1 MDEEGIS
8 MFAGITGASPEVAR
22 GFLEMAG
29 GDVERAITL
38 FFENPD
44 LASGVG
50 AGLSGSSSTP
60 APVGRQSNAAR
71 EDSSGVIHIP
81 SDDEDHDMDY
91 HDVESDDGNDG
102 GHAAAVQAAN
112 TAQEA
117 EDAAMAKRLQE
128 ELYQGSGGAGGGAG
142 GGGSGGSG
150 SGGGMDGED
159 VRAPIGRTTE
169 TLVAPDPAWGS
180 SEGVDSAI
188 LEQLR
193 RRRQPNRMCH
203 DACFFDWEMN

>member
-50 AGLSGSSSTP
+50 AGMSGSSSTP
-60 APVGRQSNAAR
+60 APAPAPGGRRGNAGR

-91 HDVESDDGNDG
+91 EDVESDDDNDG
-102 GHAAAVQAAN
+102 GHAAAMQAAN

-128 ELYQGSGGAGGGAG
+128 EMYQGPGG
-142 GGGSGGSG
+142 GGGSGGGG
-150 SGGGMDGED
+150 SGGGTDGED
-159 VRAPIGRTTE
+159 VRAPIARTTE
-169 TLVAPDPAWGS
+169 TLVAPDPTWGP

-193 RRRQPNRMCH
+193 RRRQPPRMCH
-203 DACFFDWEMN
+203 DHCLLTWD